1 MCVNGKW
8 SLVGST
14 APPKIAT
21 VAGVNQPIEQRRRRR
36 RRGRLADLVDGVAD
50 EQLRARPNAVFGSKL
65 LDLLERNAIKGGQLV
80 RHAGQCSADA
90 IHRQR
95 YDVECR
101 GDVGEEHRRVV
112 LGSQLDSERDCL
124 SSGLRAVGGDQDLLH
139 GGLVAFFSRL
149 E

>member
-50 EQLRARPNAVFGSKL
+50 EQLRARPNAAFGSKL
-65 LDLLERNAIKGGQLV
+65 LGLLERNAIKGCQLM
-80 RHAGQCSADA
+80 RHAGQCCADA

-101 GDVGEEHRRVV
+101 RDVGEEHRRVV
-112 LGSQLDSERDCL
+112 LGSQLDSEGDR
-124 SSGLRAVGGDQDLLH
+124 LRG
-139 GGLVAFFSRL
+139 
-149 E
+149 